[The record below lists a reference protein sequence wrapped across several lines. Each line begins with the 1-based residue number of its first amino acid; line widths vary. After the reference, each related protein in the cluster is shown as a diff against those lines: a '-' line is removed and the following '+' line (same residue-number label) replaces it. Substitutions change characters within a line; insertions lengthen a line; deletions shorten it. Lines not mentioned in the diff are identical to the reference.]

1 MVAGGVRRSP
11 VQRLLE
17 ARVTAK
23 GAKAGATALW
33 VAACGIVGVSGAVVW
48 ISSYGK
54 FGVGLTSGFCEG
66 SGSKYAWSAH
76 IDLMKPAHPST

>member
-1 MVAGGVRRSP
+1 MVAGGVRRILVEWFSA
-11 VQRLLE
+11 
-17 ARVTAK
+17 ARETAK
-23 GAKAGATALW
+23 GAKYGATARW

-66 SGSKYAWSAH
+66 SGSKYA
-76 IDLMKPAHPST
+76 